1 MTIIHTDLGLKQ
13 FSSHLFRRRQE
24 LVRHQRHPTHRQPSL
39 LPNFISGGF
48 LLIPK
53 AKGRLA
59 GLSLAQES
67 LKKTC
72 GGVSRNIT
80 AKTFA
85 DVFRSWFERREK
97 CVSIGADRRWPCQEK
112 LRKKVCSI
120 MFTSCFI
127 NTFRVDFSHTS

>member
-24 LVRHQRHPTHRQPSL
+24 LVRHQRHPTHRRPSL

-48 LLIPK
+48 LLFPK

-72 GGVSRNIT
+72 GGVSRNVF
-80 AKTFA
+80 AETFA
-85 DVFRSWFERREK
+85 AAFRRCFELSKTCVRIGGEHAEK
-97 CVSIGADRRWPCQEK
+97 S
-112 LRKKVCSI
+112 
-120 MFTSCFI
+120 
-127 NTFRVDFSHTS
+127 